1 MRKWGLGGP
10 VQRKSRSVI
19 EEIGGVHGQGT
30 CARLKLI
37 VFSRKRSRQKD
48 LLHCYYNRS
57 SSLVV
62 IVISVIIRMEW

>member
-30 CARLKLI
+30 CARPPARRKLI
-37 VFSRKRSRQKD
+37 VCSRKRSRQKD
-48 LLHCYYNRS
+48 LLHCYYYRS
-57 SSLVV
+57 SSL
-62 IVISVIIRMEW
+62 SLLL